1 MVMEIHK
8 SHWIEILEDTDNNS
22 EVKEKFIKDL
32 GYRSAQEALEYL
44 GQAEQTTFVG
54 GWFLTDEELTM
65 EKKANKANKLS
76 VFSAPYPYEDGRIVV
91 MKEAVDD
98 EFKDSQ
104 FRELGNFFAHLA
116 ASDPEGLDLA
126 LNRLRKIIA
135 WASNNDKRG
144 SDADARRVTS
154 ETLLWLTKKHA
165 DETRIVFVLLEVMG
179 AFIYQEETK
188 DAPPPFFVRSVGA
201 A

>member
-8 SHWIEILEDTDNNS
+8 SHWIEILEDNENNS

-32 GYRSAQEALEYL
+32 GYKSAQEALEYL
-44 GQAEQTTFVG
+44 GQSEQTTFVG
-54 GWFLTDEELTM
+54 GWFLTDEELTR
-65 EKKANKANKLS
+65 EKNANKANKLS

-91 MKEAVDD
+91 MKEAIDG
-98 EFKDSQ
+98 EFKDIQ

-116 ASDPEGLDLA
+116 ADDPESLDLA

-135 WASNNDKRG
+135 WASNNNKKDP
-144 SDADARRVTS
+144 DDARRVTS

-165 DETRIVFVLLEVMG
+165 AETRIVFVLLEVMG

-188 DAPPPFFVRSVGA
+188 DAPPPFFVRSVGEA
-201 A
+201 